1 MSDLSLP
8 VSLGDPAGVS
18 ALAEAMVDMSAG
30 FIQTLG
36 LTANSLVAPVIS
48 PNFPGPDAAPAQVV
62 PAPPTA
68 QPVVFSTPNAPPAFS
83 GVLDISTLLPAP
95 FDAEPPTL
103 MFGSAP
109 APFVLAAPTSPGVQ
123 TNFDFPTLDLNL
135 PTPPNLLSI
144 QTFPFDG
151 VTMPSIDPTVPVL
164 NIAVPNQ
171 VIFQEGSPYCSTLL
185 STLRNTLNA
194 IIETGGNIL
203 GANIE
208 AGIYGRDLDRRARAQ
223 ADAVLGLEQ
232 MESLGYAFAPGVY
245 LDSRLKILTETEYTS
260 EGFSVEVANNQ
271 AKLQQETLFKAIEDA
286 NTLEIKNLDINNE
299 VEQRLFESCKYRTEA
314 AISIY
319 NSQVEGYKATVQAY
333 QLKIQIYDEQIKL
346 QLALVDVYKTEI
358 QAEQIKAEIN
368 TALVEQYK
376 AETEAALA
384 TVEVYKAQIQGIQV
398 QAEIQK
404 LVIEIFG
411 EQVRAYAAQVSAYSA
426 QVEAYHINTQAQG
439 VIEDTYKT
447 QVDAF
452 GVQVTAATKEIEARI
467 REYEAQIELYKAQY
481 DAYKDTW
488 QASAAQAQAITASNL
503 SQTDAYKAQIASS
516 TAYNELLTKQWQVAL
531 DQAERVAEIGINAAK
546 MNADLYI
553 TTRSLALDA
562 AKVGAQVG
570 AQLGAAA
577 INAINWST
585 SVSLGAS
592 NSTSTS
598 TNTSTITSFS
608 ESVSAGV
615 SGG

>member
-1 MSDLSLP
+1 MTDTSLP
-8 VSLGDPAGVS
+8 VNLGDPAGVS
-18 ALAEAMVDMSAG
+18 ALATSMVDMSET

-36 LTANSLVAPVIS
+36 LTANSLVAPAIS
-48 PNFPGPDAAPAQVV
+48 PNFPVPAAGPAPVV
-62 PAPPTA
+62 TAPPTL
-68 QPVVFSTPNAPPAFS
+68 QPVVFSTPNAPAGFS
-83 GVLDISTLLPAP
+83 GVLDVSALLPAP
-95 FDAEPPTL
+95 FDVDPPTL
-103 MFGSAP
+103 QFGSAP

-144 QTFPFDG
+144 NTYAFNG
-151 VTMPSIDPTVPVL
+151 VTMPTIDPTVPVL
-164 NIAVPNQ
+164 NLAAPNP

-185 STLRNTLNA
+185 STLQGTLNA
-194 IIETGGNIL
+194 IIAAGGNIL
-203 GANIE
+203 PTNIE
-208 AGIYGRDLDRRARAQ
+208 AGIYGRELDRRARAQ

-232 MESLGYAFAPGVY
+232 MESLGYAFPPGVY
-245 LDSRLKILTETEYTS
+245 LDSRLKILNETSYTS
-260 EGFSVEVANNQ
+260 MGFSVEVANNQ

-286 NTLEIKNLDINNE
+286 NALEMKNLDINNE

-314 AISIY
+314 GIALY
-319 NSQVEGYKATVQAY
+319 NAQVEGFKATIQAY
-333 QLKIQIYDEQIKL
+333 QLKISIYDEQVKL

-358 QAEQIKAEIN
+358 QAEQLKAEIN

-376 AETEAALA
+376 VETDAALA
-384 TVEVYKAQIQGIQV
+384 AVEVYKAQIQGIQV

-404 LVIEIFG
+404 LVIQIFG
-411 EQVRAYAAQVSAYSA
+411 EQVRAYAAQISAYSA
-426 QVEAYHINTQAQG
+426 QVEAYHIGVQAQG
-439 VIEDTYKT
+439 AIEGVYKD
-447 QVDAF
+447 QVDAY
-452 GVQVTAATKEIEARI
+452 GIEVTAATKEIEAQI

-481 DAYKDTW
+481 DAYRDVW
-488 QASAAQAQAITASNL
+488 QASAAQAQAITASNMSL
-503 SQTDAYKAQIASS
+503 TDAYKAQISS
-516 TAYNELLTKQWQVAL
+516 TTSYNDLLTKQWQVAL
-531 DQAERVAEIGINAAK
+531 DQAERVAEIGVNTAK

-598 TNTSTITSFS
+598 TNTSTITSYS
-608 ESVSAGV
+608 ESLSASTG
-615 SGG
+615 